1 MNRLPRRFFSGRRS
15 SGRFFSGRLAAALLA
30 PLLLVAC
37 TGTTEPQSTTRLGL
51 VNGGG
56 SELRTVTPG
65 LTSGDV
71 TRPVNS
77 AVDVE
82 VLPGGSQL
90 MVAFR
95 DRIEQQNASLGGAS
109 TLNTPAGVKPCYVRL
124 RASSARDRFAALSD
138 CGSGA
143 AEQLVVYRSD
153 GSLAFFATLP
163 PPTPSSSDLSRFA
176 VTADQAVWLARPA
189 TGGGSELIR
198 TDENGVK
205 VVTNPPLSATVYDL
219 AMRGNVLYAA
229 TDSGV
234 RQVNLADATL
244 SQTVALPALANRL
257 YGSDRLLGAWLSG
270 AGSQSLTIWDGTN
283 SGVAALPSDLRDL
296 TFAPDGNAYAL
307 TGSTLTG
314 LDTVLGLSQG
324 TWRPTDVA
332 TGLNDARAVTWLTAP

>member
-1 MNRLPRRFFSGRRS
+1 MNRLSRRPTA
-15 SGRFFSGRLAAALLA
+15 LLLAALLP

-37 TGTTEPQSTTRLGL
+37 TGTTEPQSSTRLGL
-51 VNGGG
+51 INAGGA
-56 SELRTVTPG
+56 ELRTVTPG
-65 LTSGDV
+65 LTGSDLTV
-71 TRPVNS
+71 PVNS
-77 AVDVE
+77 AVGVE

-90 MVAFR
+90 LVAFR
-95 DRIEQQNASLGGAS
+95 DHIELRDASLGSAV
-109 TLNTPAGVKPCYVRL
+109 TLTAPVGVTPCYVRL
-124 RASSARDRFAALSD
+124 RASPARDRFAALSD

-153 GSLAFFATLP
+153 ASLAFFATLP

-198 TDENGVK
+198 TDANGVQ
-205 VVTNPPLSATVYDL
+205 VVTNPPLSANVYDL
-219 AMRGNVLYAA
+219 AMRGNFLYAA

-234 RQVNLADATL
+234 RQINLVDATL
-244 SQTVALPALANRL
+244 SQTIAIPALANRL

-270 AGSQSLTIWDGTN
+270 AGSQAQALTIWDGTR
-283 SGVAALPSDLRDL
+283 SGVAAYPSDLRDL

-307 TGSTLTG
+307 TGTTLSG
-314 LDTVLGLSQG
+314 LDTVLGLNQG
-324 TWRPTDVA
+324 NWQPTDVA

>member
-1 MNRLPRRFFSGRRS
+1 MNRLPRRFFGNFFFDHRLPGRS
-15 SGRFFSGRLAAALLA
+15 LAALLPA
-30 PLLLVAC
+30 LLLAAC
-37 TGTTEPQSTTRLGL
+37 TGTTEPQATARLGL
-51 VNGGG
+51 VNAGGA
-56 SELRTVTPG
+56 ELRTVTPG
-65 LTSGDV
+65 LTSSDV
-71 TRPVNS
+71 SQPVNG
-77 AVDVE
+77 AVDME

-95 DRIEQQNASLGGAS
+95 DHIELRNASLGSAS
-109 TLNTPAGVKPCYVRL
+109 TLSTPVGVTPCYVRL

-198 TDENGVK
+198 TDATGVK
-205 VVTNPPLSATVYDL
+205 VVTNPPLSAVVYDL
-219 AMRGNVLYAA
+219 AMLGSVLYAA

-244 SQTVALPALANRL
+244 SQSVALPGAANRL

-270 AGSQSLTIWDGTN
+270 AGSQALTIWDGTR
-283 SGVAALPSDLRDL
+283 SGAAAFPNDLRDL

-307 TGSTLTG
+307 TGSTLTR
-314 LDTVLGLSQG
+314 LDTVLGLNQG
-324 TWRPTDVA
+324 NWQATDVA